1 MHCHVSHQIS
11 VYAHQSGM
19 AELMDDEEREAVEN
33 MREEFVAKATSGEC
47 NEEAKQTIEA
57 LCQTE
62 PDELDRQ
69 FIALLSASPSSLQS
83 VQNQAKKWFEMHAEL
98 AASQSIK

>member
-1 MHCHVSHQIS
+1 
-11 VYAHQSGM
+11 
-19 AELMDDEEREAVEN
+19 MDDEEREAVEN

-57 LCQTE
+57 LCQAE

-69 FIALLSASPSSLQS
+69 FIALLSASRHLFNPCKTKPRSGLKCTR
-83 VQNQAKKWFEMHAEL
+83 N
-98 AASQSIK
+98 SQQHNR